1 MAATVTLLDLD
12 GGRRLEVRSVGDANL
27 PALFYCHGTPGSAV
41 AFPTL
46 EHHTQQAG
54 LRLISWSRPGYGR
67 STAQR
72 NRSVRSIASDAT
84 AVAQHFGLESFVVAG
99 WSGGGP
105 HALAIAAMTPGCLGA
120 LIIAGVGPA
129 TVPGLSFLDGM
140 GEENIEE
147 FSLAFEG
154 GEEFEAFIEESA
166 EAMAE
171 LTVEDLVEAL
181 GTLAPP
187 PDAKALHGSLGE
199 VVVESFRHGCAA
211 TGAGW
216 RDDDVAFVK
225 PWGFDLGVIRV
236 PVRIVQGGLDTM
248 VPAAHSTWL
257 VDHLRTATGTVLDAE
272 GHISIWD
279 HLGEEFELL
288 ARQFTTPS

>member
-1 MAATVTLLDLD
+1 V
-12 GGRRLEVRSVGDANL
+12 
-27 PALFYCHGTPGSAV
+27 
-41 AFPTL
+41 
-46 EHHTQQAG
+46 
-54 LRLISWSRPGYGR
+54 SWSRPGYGK

-72 NRSVRSIASDAT
+72 NRTVRSIAADAQLVVE
-84 AVAQHFGLESFVVAG
+84 ALALEAFVVAG

-105 HALAIAAMTPGCLGA
+105 HALAIAALTKGCRGA
-120 LIIAGVGPA
+120 LVLAGVGPA
-129 TVPGLSFLDGM
+129 TVADLSFLDGM

-166 EAMAE
+166 TAMAQ
-171 LTVEDLVEAL
+171 LTVADLVDAL

-187 PDAKALHGSLGE
+187 PDAEALRGPLGD
-199 VVVESFRHGCAA
+199 VVVDSFRHGCQVS
-211 TGAGW
+211 GAGW

-225 PWGFDLGVIRV
+225 PWGFELDAISV

-248 VPAAHSTWL
+248 VPQAHGAWL
-257 VDHLRTATGTVLDAE
+257 VSHLRTATGRVLPEE

-279 HLGEEFELL
+279 HLDEEFSFL
-288 ARQFTTPS
+288 RDQFDIPS

>member
-12 GGRRLEVRSVGDANL
+12 GGRRLEVRSVGDPGL
-27 PALFYCHGTPGSAV
+27 PAMLYCHGTPGSAV
-41 AFPTL
+41 AFPAL
-46 EHHTQQAG
+46 EHHAEAAG
-54 LRLISWSRPGYGR
+54 LRVISWSRPGYGR
-67 STAQR
+67 STTQR
-72 NRSVRSIASDAT
+72 NRSVRSVASDAS
-84 AVAQHFGLESFVVAG
+84 AVCAALKIENFVVAG

-105 HALAIAAMTPGCLGA
+105 HALAIAAMTPGCVGA

-129 TVPGLSFLDGM
+129 TVADLSFLGGM

-166 EAMAE
+166 EVMAE
-171 LTVEDLVEAL
+171 ITVADLIDAL

-187 PDAKALHGSLGE
+187 KDVAALQGPLGRM
-199 VVVESFRHGCAA
+199 VVESYRHGCVA

-225 PWGFDLGVIRV
+225 PWGFDVDLVRV

-248 VPAAHSTWL
+248 VPAGHSRWL
-257 VDHLRTATGTVLDAE
+257 VEHLRNATGEVMERE
-272 GHISIWD
+272 GHISIFD
-279 HLGEEFELL
+279 HLAQEFVSL
-288 ARQFTTPS
+288 AGQFTTPS